1 MCTGCRRVNDALK
14 GNNNCLKRQANGRS
28 IISTAVA
35 VDNNKDRPTDRRQK
49 GQAPSQSVSQSAT
62 HPLISILMKE
72 LSTRKT
78 KGHSKTTPSTASGIG
93 IVHVTIHRPTTTTHC
108 NAQRLHTSF
117 CCVAKCI
124 YVSIQ
129 ETLFLCGWVSKR
141 RTRHSSG
148 QFSSPSSA

>member
-1 MCTGCRRVNDALK
+1 MAVPL
-14 GNNNCLKRQANGRS
+14 
-28 IISTAVA
+28 STAVA

-49 GQAPSQSVSQSAT
+49 GQAPSQSVSQSFT
-62 HPLISILMKE
+62 NPPTLISILMKE

-93 IVHVTIHRPTTTTHC
+93 IVHVTIHRPTTTAHC

>member
-1 MCTGCRRVNDALK
+1 MAVPL
-14 GNNNCLKRQANGRS
+14 
-28 IISTAVA
+28 STAVA

-49 GQAPSQSVSQSAT
+49 GQAPSQSVSLPPT
-62 HPLISILMKE
+62 LISILMKE

-93 IVHVTIHRPTTTTHC
+93 IVHVTIHRPTTTTTHC

-129 ETLFLCGWVSKR
+129 ETPFLCGWVSKR